1 MYNMV
6 LNAIRSE
13 TAQNERKELISAPA
27 EDSQE
32 LSETD
37 MTAQISLFM
46 SGQ

>member
-1 MYNMV
+1 MYNIL

-13 TAQNERKELISAPA
+13 TAQTERKELISAPA
-27 EDSQE
+27 GDRQE

-37 MTAQISLFM
+37 LTAQISLFM